1 MDVNFATEVVAA
13 VIALMAAPIA
23 ATVTWRLSRRKQ
35 VAEAESTVAQGAN
48 LAVETMLRVMS
59 ELRREVADLTQE
71 AELLRKENKI
81 LHEEVVRLR
90 TIVNNLGG
98 NQ

>member
-1 MDVNFATEVVAA
+1 MGADVALEVIAAVVA
-13 VIALMAAPIA
+13 LFAAPIA
-23 ATVTWRLSRRKQ
+23 ATVTWRLSRRKHT
-35 VAEAESTVAQGAN
+35 AEAESTVAQGAN
-48 LAVETMLRVMS
+48 MAVETMLRVME

-98 NQ
+98 TQ